1 MLSVTEEMRKNGG
14 TSIKTRSAKRP
25 VKFVSYIEGSLYR
38 TPPLILLTQNYTKL
52 YLFSMN
58 AVYLTKMKVR
68 FRDYPCL
75 RLQGRLLFQRVA
87 RLQLKLLFKYL
98 VLGKGTFNLFV
109 ESLNANCFWSLSLP
123 SSLLPCFSCS
133 NAHWQTACY
142 KIFLLI
148 QYPIVLCT
156 LLSFRHHVDTLG

>member
-14 TSIKTRSAKRP
+14 TSIKTRSAKRL
-25 VKFVSYIEGSLYR
+25 VKFVRYIEGSLYR

-75 RLQGRLLFQRVA
+75 GLQGRLLFQRVA
-87 RLQLKLLFKYL
+87 RL
-98 VLGKGTFNLFV
+98 
-109 ESLNANCFWSLSLP
+109 
-123 SSLLPCFSCS
+123 
-133 NAHWQTACY
+133 
-142 KIFLLI
+142 
-148 QYPIVLCT
+148 
-156 LLSFRHHVDTLG
+156 